1 MADNKE
7 SFQESI
13 MIRRAKRRLFGA
25 VIILIFLFGLSIF
38 FLQDRT
44 NINLK
49 TPIKI
54 SFLEKNNDITIDSY
68 NDSLKTQ
75 NLSQSQSKEKN
86 YPSKLSVSQNF
97 NTDKSPYFIQVGIF
111 SNEVNASRLLG
122 TIRSLGYGARLEM
135 ISMYGKNKLKLTT
148 TEFNS
153 KTEAQTALSIFKRAN
168 LPGIIKRK

>member
-7 SFQESI
+7 SFQESV

-25 VIILIFLFGLSIF
+25 VIILIVLFVLSIF

-44 NINLK
+44 NINFK
-49 TPIKI
+49 NPIKI
-54 SFLEKNNDITIDSY
+54 SFLDTNNEFVINS
-68 NDSLKTQ
+68 DSLKFK
-75 NLSQSQSKEKN
+75 NLSKIQPKEK
-86 YPSKLSVSQNF
+86 YQSEK
-97 NTDKSPYFIQVGIF
+97 TDVPQALNADENPYFIQVGIF